1 MRAKWKSVN
10 TSWRDVLPIHPAA
23 NLFPDMTSDELRT
36 LGEDIVKNG
45 LYSSIALWRADPKAS
60 AQLLDGRNR
69 LDAIEMATGKP
80 VEVNASSIVAGEFLA
95 TDRVIELDGRKVDP
109 WVYAT
114 SANFH
119 RRHLTTEQKREA
131 IAKLIKALPE
141 KSDRQIAAMLGVSHH
156 TVGTVRA
163 EMEGRGQIAHVTTR
177 TDTRG
182 RKQPARKRSSRNMV
196 RYPLIRAMKLGDAT
210 IDKLAGTSLD
220 SAREIDALIYLNR
233 GAPEGE
239 HTPAVKRL
247 VATAVAGQKVSAVK
261 TKNGAPLPDIAGDVQ
276 SFPDPNESPEEYWQ
290 RSLTA
295 MADEVIMR
303 TTHHY
308 WPANWRQFPV
318 SPGLLEV
325 ATRASAAW
333 ADLVMQLNKQVA
345 LPAADDGLGTP
356 GFLDRTKQT
365 EITP

>member
-163 EMEGRGQIAHVTTR
+163 EMERRGQIAHVETR
-177 TDTRG
+177 TDSKGREQPASKPRKAGKLAKATGGHQPKGQRVTRG
-182 RKQPARKRSSRNMV
+182 PDAPATLADQGVDKHLTEQRDDIGLSSASELARK
-196 RYPLIRAMKLGDAT
+196 DARIEELQAEKRQLEIKIT
-210 IDKLAGTSLD
+210 GLQSEITELKTR
-220 SAREIDALIYLNR
+220 RE
-233 GAPEGE
+233 P
-239 HTPAVKRL
+239 
-247 VATAVAGQKVSAVK
+247 
-261 TKNGAPLPDIAGDVQ
+261 
-276 SFPDPNESPEEYWQ
+276 
-290 RSLTA
+290 
-295 MADEVIMR
+295 
-303 TTHHY
+303 
-308 WPANWRQFPV
+308 
-318 SPGLLEV
+318 
-325 ATRASAAW
+325 ASASRCSICHEK
-333 ADLVMQLNKQVA
+333 KQVVLRPVFICENCVHIYEVREA
-345 LPAADDGLGTP
+345 APPADDGLGILAC
-356 GFLDRTKQT
+356 LDRRNASRPAKGD
-365 EITP
+365 